1 MVWYAG
7 TRART
12 AAAVSNKNATTLPS
26 HRQREH
32 RPDSRTI
39 VYPNEGREFS
49 PGRPGGLRRKGPTM
63 LVIFALAA
71 LLFGGT
77 VAPPVAPTSFDV
89 VTGGPS
95 HR

>member
-1 MVWYAG
+1 
-7 TRART
+7 
-12 AAAVSNKNATTLPS
+12 
-26 HRQREH
+26 
-32 RPDSRTI
+32 
-39 VYPNEGREFS
+39 
-49 PGRPGGLRRKGPTM
+49 M

>member
-1 MVWYAG
+1 
-7 TRART
+7 
-12 AAAVSNKNATTLPS
+12 
-26 HRQREH
+26 
-32 RPDSRTI
+32 
-39 VYPNEGREFS
+39 
-49 PGRPGGLRRKGPTM
+49 M

-77 VAPPVAPTSFDV
+77 VAASPVAPTSFDV